1 MSKSRHRRQVLPK
14 EPVTL
19 TIDRMSHEGRGV
31 ASNEGKVAFVE
42 GALPGEQVIATYTS
56 RRGQFDEL
64 RTLDVLQT
72 SAERVIPP
80 CDFAQICGGCI
91 LQHQLPAA
99 QLRLKH
105 QVLLDQLRHT
115 AGLTDFVQLP
125 PMSAATEGY
134 RRKARLAVRYVHK
147 KADVLIGFREKN
159 STFITDMESC
169 AVLVRPV
176 GQLIRPLRSLVLSM
190 DARREIPQIEV
201 SVGETE
207 CVPDATLDD
216 VLQVTLTLRHMVPLS
231 DADLEKLQEFAVRY
245 DIEWYLQPG
254 GPQTIKKFWP
264 DDGHDELRYF
274 LPEPSGDIEM
284 WFRPGDFTQVNA
296 QINRQMIQQAMDLLD
311 LQSGDNVLDL
321 FCGLGNFTLPVAR
334 RCAHVTGV
342 EGSAEM
348 LVRARENAQRNAI
361 ENISYHVADLFS
373 DFDTDS
379 WAGRQYNKILLDPPR
394 SGAIEIAA
402 RIRELNP
409 EVIVYVSCNPS
420 TLARDAAE
428 LVRQGYQMTHAGVM
442 DMFPHTGHVESM
454 ARFERAIKT

>member
-19 TIDRMSHEGRGV
+19 TIDRLSHEGRGV
-31 ASNEGKVAFVE
+31 ASNDGKVAFVE
-42 GALPGEQVIATYTS
+42 GALPGEQVVAIYTS

-64 RTLDVLQT
+64 RTQEVLQA
-72 SAERVIPP
+72 SAERVTPP

-105 QVLLDQLRHT
+105 QVLLDQLKHT

-125 PMSAATEGY
+125 AMSAATEGY

-176 GQLIRPLRSLVLSM
+176 GQLIRPLRTLILSM
-190 DARREIPQIEV
+190 DARRDIPQIEV

-207 CVPDATLDD
+207 SAPDATLDD
-216 VLQVTLTLRHMVPLS
+216 VLQVTLTLRHMEPLS
-231 DADLEKLQEFAVRY
+231 DADLEKLREFAALY

-254 GPQTIKKFWP
+254 GPSTIKKYCP
-264 DDGHDELRYF
+264 DDGNDVLRYF

-296 QINRQMIQQAMDLLD
+296 QINRQMIRQAMDLLD
-311 LQSGDNVLDL
+311 LQPGDSVLDL

-348 LVRARENAQRNAI
+348 LVRARDNAQRNAI
-361 ENISYHVADLFS
+361 ENVSYHVADLFS

-379 WAGRQYNKILLDPPR
+379 WAGRQYNKVLLDPPR
-394 SGAIEIAA
+394 SGAIEIVS
-402 RIRELNP
+402 RMRELNP
-409 EVIVYVSCNPS
+409 DVIVYVSCNPS

-428 LVRQGYQMTHAGVM
+428 LVKQGYQMTHAGVM